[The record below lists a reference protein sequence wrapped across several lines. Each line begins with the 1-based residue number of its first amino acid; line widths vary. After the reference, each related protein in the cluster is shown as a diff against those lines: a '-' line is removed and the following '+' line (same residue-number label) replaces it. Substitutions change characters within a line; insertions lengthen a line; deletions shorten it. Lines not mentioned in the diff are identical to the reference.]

1 MIKRSSLVGVRSGP
15 SVKLASGTACEC
27 HLRPSHRPTVLRAPA
42 SRLRGVL
49 APGDV
54 IRLEGDAVVMLDQTR
69 LPGERVD
76 RRCVTT
82 PELCAAIKELAIRG
96 APAIGIAAAMGMAQA
111 ARRST
116 AGSAAELHAELA
128 SARRQL
134 AGSRPTAINLGWAL
148 DRCDGAI
155 AQSADG
161 GGGVQDIRAALEQ
174 LALRIHDDEV
184 ARCRAMGRHGADL
197 LPAGARVLTHCNA
210 GGLATGGYGSAL
222 GVVRAA
228 YDDDPSIHVW
238 VGETRPLLQG
248 ARLTAWELGEDGI
261 SHTLMADV
269 ATGQLFARGLVDAV
283 VFGADR
289 IARNGDAANKIGSYT
304 LSVLA
309 AAHGVPCY
317 VVAPSST
324 IDHAIAS
331 GAEIPI
337 EERAGDEIAHFGGR
351 ATAPAGTAIANP
363 AFDVTPA
370 ANITA
375 IVTEAGVHRAPFAQS
390 LPAAAT

>member
-1 MIKRSSLVGVRSGP
+1 MML
-15 SVKLASGTACEC
+15 
-27 HLRPSHRPTVLRAPA
+27 APA
-42 SRLRGVL
+42 
-49 APGDV
+49 DV

-76 RRCVTT
+76 RRCVSVT
-82 PELCAAIKELAIRG
+82 ELCAAIRELAIRG
-96 APAIGIAAAMGMAQA
+96 APAIGIAAAMGMALA
-111 ARRST
+111 ARTST
-116 AGSAAELHAELA
+116 AADMPGLRAELA
-128 SARRQL
+128 AASAQL

-148 DRCDGAI
+148 ARCDEVI
-155 AQSADG
+155 G
-161 GGGVQDIRAALEQ
+161 GGDRGTPGDLRAALAA
-174 LALRIHDDEV
+174 LARRIHDDEV
-184 ARCRAMGRHGADL
+184 ARCVAMGEHGADL
-197 LPAGARVLTHCNA
+197 LATGARVLTHCNA
-210 GGLATGGYGSAL
+210 GALATGGYGSAL

-228 YDDDPSIHVW
+228 HARAAGLHVW
-238 VGETRPLLQG
+238 VDETRPLLQG
-248 ARLTAWELGEDGI
+248 ARLTAWELAEDGI
-261 SHTLMADV
+261 PHTLIADV
-269 ATGQLFARGLVDAV
+269 AAGQLFARGLVDAV

-289 IARNGDAANKIGSYT
+289 IAGNGDAANKIGSYT

-337 EERAGDEIAHFGGR
+337 EERAADEVSRIGGL
-351 ATAPAGTAIANP
+351 ALAPAGTAVSNP

-375 IVTEAGVHRAPFAQS
+375 IVTEVGVHRAPFAES
-390 LPAAAT
+390 LPAAAN

>member
-1 MIKRSSLVGVRSGP
+1 
-15 SVKLASGTACEC
+15 
-27 HLRPSHRPTVLRAPA
+27 
-42 SRLRGVL
+42 VL
-49 APGDV
+49 APADV
-54 IRLEGDAVVMLDQTR
+54 IRLESDAVVLLDQTR

-76 RRCVTT
+76 RRCTT
-82 PELCAAIKELAIRG
+82 VGELCTAIRELAIRG

-111 ARRST
+111 ARS
-116 AGSAAELHAELA
+116 SAATHLPALRTELA
-128 SARRQL
+128 DARAQL
-134 AGSRPTAINLGWAL
+134 AGSRPTAVNLGWAL
-148 DRCDGAI
+148 ERCDEVI
-155 AQSADG
+155 DSADG
-161 GGGVQDIRAALEQ
+161 PPADLSAALAI
-174 LALRIHDDEV
+174 LARRIHDDEV
-184 ARCRAMGRHGADL
+184 ARCLAMGRHGAAL
-197 LPAGARVLTHCNA
+197 LSGGARVLTHCNA
-210 GGLATGGYGSAL
+210 GALATGGYGSAL

-228 YDDDPSIHVW
+228 HARDPRLHVW
-238 VGETRPLLQG
+238 VDETRPLLQG
-248 ARLTAWELGEDGI
+248 ARLTAWELAQDGI
-261 SHTLMADV
+261 PHTLIADV
-269 ATGQLFARGLVDAV
+269 AAGQLFSRGLVDAV

-337 EERAGDEIAHFGGR
+337 EERAGDEVARLAGR
-351 ATAPAGTAIANP
+351 ALAPAGTHVANP

-375 IVTEAGVHRAPFAQS
+375 IVTEAGVHRAPFEQS
-390 LPAAAT
+390 LPAAAG

>member
-1 MIKRSSLVGVRSGP
+1 
-15 SVKLASGTACEC
+15 
-27 HLRPSHRPTVLRAPA
+27 
-42 SRLRGVL
+42 VL

-69 LPGERVD
+69 LPRERVD

-82 PELCAAIKELAIRG
+82 AELCTAIKELAIRG

-111 ARRST
+111 ARRSS
-116 AGSAAELHAELA
+116 AESAAELRAELT
-128 SARRQL
+128 SVRGQL
-134 AGSRPTAINLGWAL
+134 ASSRPTAINLGWAL
-148 DRCDGAI
+148 DRCDETIARSAAGNGGARE
-155 AQSADG
+155 
-161 GGGVQDIRAALEQ
+161 IRAALEQ
-174 LALRIHDDEV
+174 LALRIHEDEV

-238 VGETRPLLQG
+238 VDETRPLLQG

-261 SHTLMADV
+261 SHTLIADV
-269 ATGQLFARGLVDAV
+269 AAGQLFARGLVDAV

-337 EERAGDEIAHFGGR
+337 EERAGDEVARFGGR
-351 ATAPAGTAIANP
+351 ATAPAGTAVSNP

-375 IVTEAGVHRAPFAQS
+375 IVTEAGVHRAPFGQS

>member
-1 MIKRSSLVGVRSGP
+1 
-15 SVKLASGTACEC
+15 
-27 HLRPSHRPTVLRAPA
+27 
-42 SRLRGVL
+42 VL

-82 PELCAAIKELAIRG
+82 GELCTAIRELAIRG

-111 ARRST
+111 ARLANAET
-116 AGSAAELHAELA
+116 AADLRAELM
-128 SARRQL
+128 SARAQL
-134 AGSRPTAINLGWAL
+134 AASRPTAINLGWAL
-148 DRCDGAI
+148 DRCDEAI
-155 AQSADG
+155 EEGVAAG
-161 GGGVQDIRAALEQ
+161 GPNDVRAALVR
-174 LALRIHDDEV
+174 LALRIHEDEV
-184 ARCRAMGRHGADL
+184 ARCRAIGRHGADL

-228 YDDDPSIHVW
+228 HDDDPSVHVW
-238 VGETRPLLQG
+238 VDETRPLLQG
-248 ARLTAWELGEDGI
+248 ARLTAWELAEDGI
-261 SHTLMADV
+261 PHTLIAD
-269 ATGQLFARGLVDAV
+269 AAAGQLFARGLVDAV

-331 GAEIPI
+331 GREIPI
-337 EERAGDEIAHFGGR
+337 EERHADEVTRFGGL
-351 ATAPAGTAIANP
+351 ATAPTGTVVSNP

-375 IVTEAGVHRAPFAQS
+375 IVTEAGVHRAPFTES
-390 LPAAAT
+390 LPDAAT